1 MLAEVEKFYVT
12 AVLASKD
19 TLLNIHLI
27 VKTNLVTN
35 EQSKNKNVTQGVEKR
50 LKSVT
55 YYLNGP
61 F

>member
-1 MLAEVEKFYVT
+1 LLSEVEKICVT

-19 TLLNIHLI
+19 TLLNIQLI
-27 VKTNLVTN
+27 VKTNLVKN